1 MLIHAIDPP
10 KDAPLRLD
18 WLRLCMLIGL
28 ILIGG
33 GAIIVAAS
41 HDPTIHVW
49 EARN

>member
-1 MLIHAIDPP
+1 M
-10 KDAPLRLD
+10 RLD
-18 WLRLCMLIGL
+18 GLKLYMLIGL
-28 ILIGG
+28 ILVGG